1 MPEPHDRPI
10 LNLKGERVAFGPI
23 RRALLPLYERWMND
37 FTVIETLGVGVRPM
51 TSESEAAWFEQA
63 ATNSTSV
70 TYTVYELAGLRPIGT
85 VSLRDIDH
93 ANRTATFGILIGE
106 REEWGKGYGT
116 ETTRLMLD
124 YAFSVLG
131 LNNVMLTVFSQNER
145 GLRAYR
151 RAGFREI
158 GRRRQ
163 ARRHGRELED
173 VVLMDCLSA
182 EFERPHATWNV

>member
-1 MPEPHDRPI
+1 MPEPDDRPI

-151 RAGFREI
+151 RAGFGPVRVQL
-158 GRRRQ
+158 GA
-163 ARRHGRELED
+163 ARWRAPGWSGITAAC
-173 VVLMDCLSA
+173 VSA
-182 EFERPHATWNV
+182 RASR